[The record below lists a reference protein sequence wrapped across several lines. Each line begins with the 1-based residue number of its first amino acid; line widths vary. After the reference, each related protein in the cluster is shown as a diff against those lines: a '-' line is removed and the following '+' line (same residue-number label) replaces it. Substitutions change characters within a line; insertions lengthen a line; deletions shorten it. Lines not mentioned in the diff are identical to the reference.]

1 MKNIM
6 RKIFDLFYCG
16 KQRSWAGIR
25 NSFAGVFSYLYVKIY
40 FFIIL
45 AVNIMIWLIAR
56 FIKANIGAEQAALHY
71 NVDFGIDYYGSAGK
85 IYIIPLLGLVIV
97 LINFSLF
104 AAVSGHK
111 DRKFIS
117 HILFTAAL
125 ASNLVLFVAIVS
137 VYLVNFR

>member
-1 MKNIM
+1 MH
-6 RKIFDLFYCG
+6 RVFSLFYYG
-16 KQRSWAGIR
+16 KQHLWTGVRNYFAGI
-25 NSFAGVFSYLYVKIY
+25 FSYLYVKVY

-45 AVNIMIWLIAR
+45 SVNAALWLIAR
-56 FIKANIGAEQAALHY
+56 FIKTSVGTEQMALHY

-85 IYIIPLLGLVIV
+85 IYIIPFLGLVIMLV
-97 LINFSLF
+97 NFSLF

-117 HILFTAAL
+117 HVLFTSAL
-125 ASNLVLFVAIVS
+125 TANLTLLVAIVS